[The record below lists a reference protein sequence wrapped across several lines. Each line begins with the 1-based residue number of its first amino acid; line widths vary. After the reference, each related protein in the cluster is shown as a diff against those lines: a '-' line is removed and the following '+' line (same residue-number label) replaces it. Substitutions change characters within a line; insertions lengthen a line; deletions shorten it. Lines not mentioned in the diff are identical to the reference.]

1 MSVSIDTNPS
11 TPSPVDADWQAAF
24 TGGENFISRSQH
36 LSQLKSQADAALAE
50 LKLGTS
56 AKEAFDNAAAALAD
70 AERKQAD
77 ATALFEQANT
87 VLKKAEVDAAD
98 TVKAAQAEA
107 ATLVAEA
114 QKARD
119 EAATVNAS
127 ADAALVAANA
137 DRQQLQ
143 TERQAA
149 GRLGEEAERARAA
162 FQRKSELLHAYLA
175 TAQADLAELSAS
187 APAAAAVVQLA
198 S

>member
-1 MSVSIDTNPS
+1 
-11 TPSPVDADWQAAF
+11 
-24 TGGENFISRSQH
+24 
-36 LSQLKSQADAALAE
+36 
-50 LKLGTS
+50 
-56 AKEAFDNAAAALAD
+56 
-70 AERKQAD
+70 
-77 ATALFEQANT
+77 
-87 VLKKAEVDAAD
+87 
-98 TVKAAQAEA
+98 
-107 ATLVAEA
+107 VAEA